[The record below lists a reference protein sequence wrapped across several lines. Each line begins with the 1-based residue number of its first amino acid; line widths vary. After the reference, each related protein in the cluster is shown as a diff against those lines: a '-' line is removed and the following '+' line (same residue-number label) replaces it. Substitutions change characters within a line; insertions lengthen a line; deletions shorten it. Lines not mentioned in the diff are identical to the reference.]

1 MTMRR
6 TGLLLSAVLAAA
18 CNSVEP
24 YDYTLFREHPP
35 RSILVL
41 PPLNNSLEV
50 DASYSYLS
58 TVTQPLAEQGYYV
71 FPVAVVDALMR
82 ENGLPTPGEMH
93 TVSLDRI
100 ADIFGA
106 DSVLL
111 LHWLAAAEPKVDLIA
126 VHVDHGLRGA
136 ESDEDARF
144 AGHGASVCRN
154 LDDDLGR
161 ADIVIAATMATE
173 PLVRGDALKA
183 GAHVGL
189 VGSFTPEMREGST
202 CCRSFSRTRGT
213 SRAPRRRSGISS
225 PAIPWTPTRSTRSA
239 TCSPS
244 AASVSTKR

>member
-106 DSVLL
+106 DSVLFVTL
-111 LHWLAAAEPKVDLIA
+111 TDWGTSYQVIDSSTRVTAEARLVDVRSGTEIWSGSNTA
-126 VHVDHGLRGA
+126 YY
-136 ESDEDARF
+136 S
-144 AGHGASVCRN
+144 ASS
-154 LDDDLGR
+154 
-161 ADIVIAATMATE
+161 
-173 PLVRGDALKA
+173 
-183 GAHVGL
+183 
-189 VGSFTPEMREGST
+189 GS
-202 CCRSFSRTRGT
+202 GT
-213 SRAPRRRSGISS
+213 SRGPAASSTGRSRCCSSRPTGPGPTPGCGSISTGWLTES
-225 PAIPWTPTRSTRSA
+225 TPTRSRPSPRAMDSRRRS
-239 TCSPS
+239 SSRRPS
-244 AASVSTKR
+244 TSC